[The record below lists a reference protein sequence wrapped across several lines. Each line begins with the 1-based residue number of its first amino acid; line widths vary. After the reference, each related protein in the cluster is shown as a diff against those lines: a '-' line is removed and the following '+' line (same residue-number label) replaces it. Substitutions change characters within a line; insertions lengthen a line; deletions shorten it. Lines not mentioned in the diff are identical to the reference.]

1 MKDQKNEIK
10 KKDEKILE
18 FESKIKKME
27 ETLKEKLEN

>member
-1 MKDQKNEIK
+1 MKDQKNEMK